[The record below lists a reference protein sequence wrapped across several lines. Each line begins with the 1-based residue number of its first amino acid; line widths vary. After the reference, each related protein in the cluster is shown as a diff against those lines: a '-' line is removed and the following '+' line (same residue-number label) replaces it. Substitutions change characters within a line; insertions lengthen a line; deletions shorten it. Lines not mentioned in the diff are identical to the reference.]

1 MNFAIVCAVILSAA
15 TAAAETVI
23 IEYPDHYYVESTDVP
38 GGKPAPS
45 RERSVP
51 PVAATPVVKSEIIV
65 TPPSSRP
72 ITSPELKTRPLDPAE
87 RRVAMEREIQR
98 LQRERS
104 ELMTPQPGE
113 TPDIADRRQ
122 RDALGRLRKINKL
135 SSEVLKIPVQG
146 NEQGR

>member
-1 MNFAIVCAVILSAA
+1 MKVAIVCALILSAA
-15 TAAAETVI
+15 TAVAETVI

-38 GGKPAPS
+38 SVKPAPS
-45 RERSVP
+45 RERNVP
-51 PVAATPVVKSEIIV
+51 PVAATPVVKSEVIP
-65 TPPSSRP
+65 TSSSSRP

-104 ELMTPQPGE
+104 ELMTPRPGE
-113 TPDIADRRQ
+113 TPEQADRRQ
-122 RDALGRLRKINKL
+122 RDAHGRLRKINKL
-135 SSEVLKIPVQG
+135 SSEVLNIPVQG